1 MMKTACA
8 WDDYLPFLFI
18 VLIKEAG
25 IISNYEGEKERKR
38 EKFMGD
44 YNKKFFVK
52 IKDRREFSMKKNS
65 FESSFDWY

>member
-1 MMKTACA
+1 
-8 WDDYLPFLFI
+8 

-65 FESSFDWY
+65 LESSFD